1 MQLFKLNGRMNK
13 KVIIAILLVVL
24 FILSIILGISFGAVD
39 IPPYDVYRVFLYKV
53 LGIKIGN
60 LGELL
65 NSTVFDIIWEV
76 RMPRVL
82 LGAFTGMSLA
92 VVGVIMQATIQNP
105 LGDPYILGLSS
116 GASLGATFS
125 ILIGFTGVLSSFGVG
140 LGAFLGALVASI
152 FVYFLAKIGG
162 RITPFKMILA
172 GMVIGS
178 ICFSL
183 TSLIIFLSKDNEGI
197 RTVNFWMMGS
207 LAGAEWS
214 NIVLPI
220 MVSIIPLIYFFT
232 QYRNLNLIVLGD
244 ETSITLGLNVEKHR
258 KIYMILS
265 SLVTGV
271 IVSVCGT
278 IGFVGIMIPH
288 IVRLIFGTDHKVLLP
303 FSALLGAIFL
313 IWADVIARCAVSN
326 MELPIGIITSV
337 IGAPFLLWLMIKGN
351 GEKEQGL

>member
-1 MQLFKLNGRMNK
+1 MFNLSWRKDK
-13 KVIIAILLVVL
+13 KVFIAVLLILL
-24 FILSIILGISFGAVD
+24 FISSIILGISFGAVD

-53 LGIKIGN
+53 FGIKIGN
-60 LGELL
+60 LDEIL
-65 NSTVFDIIWEV
+65 NSTLFDIIWGV

-82 LGAFTGMSLA
+82 LGAFAGMALA
-92 VVGVIMQATIQNP
+92 MVGVIMQATIQNP

-125 ILIGFTGVLSSFGVG
+125 ILIGFSGVLSSFGAP
-140 LGAFLGALVASI
+140 LGAFLGALMASI
-152 FVYFLAKIGG
+152 FVYFLARIGG

-172 GMVIGS
+172 GMVISS
-178 ICFSL
+178 ICSSL

-220 MVSIIPLIYFFT
+220 AISVIPLIYFFT
-232 QYRNLNLIVLGD
+232 QYRNLNLMVLGD
-244 ETSITLGLNVEKHR
+244 ETSITLGLNIEKHR

-265 SLVTGV
+265 SLITGV

-288 IVRLIFGTDHKVLLP
+288 IVRLIFGTDHKTLLP
-303 FSALLGAIFL
+303 FSALVGAIFL
-313 IWADVIARCAVSN
+313 IWADIIARCAITN
-326 MELPIGIITSV
+326 MELPIVIITSV
-337 IGAPFLLWLMIKGN
+337 IGAPFLLWLMVKGT
-351 GEKEQGL
+351 GEKE

>member
-1 MQLFKLNGRMNK
+1 MFNLSWRKDK
-13 KVIIAILLVVL
+13 KVFIAVLLILL
-24 FILSIILGISFGAVD
+24 FISSIILGISFGAVD

-53 LGIKIGN
+53 FGIKIGN
-60 LGELL
+60 LDEIL
-65 NSTVFDIIWEV
+65 NSTLFDIIWGV

-82 LGAFTGMSLA
+82 LGAFAGMALA
-92 VVGVIMQATIQNP
+92 MVGVIMQATIQNP

-125 ILIGFTGVLSSFGVG
+125 ILIGFSGVLSSFGAP
-140 LGAFLGALVASI
+140 LGAFLGALMASI
-152 FVYFLAKIGG
+152 FVYFLARIGG

-172 GMVIGS
+172 GMVISS
-178 ICFSL
+178 ICSSL

-207 LAGAEWS
+207 LAGAQWS

-220 MVSIIPLIYFFT
+220 AISVIPLIYFFT
-232 QYRNLNLIVLGD
+232 QYRNLNLMVLGD
-244 ETSITLGLNVEKHR
+244 ETSITLGLNIEKHR

-265 SLVTGV
+265 SLITGV

-288 IVRLIFGTDHKVLLP
+288 IVRLIFGTDHKTLLP
-303 FSALLGAIFL
+303 FSALVGAIFL
-313 IWADVIARCAVSN
+313 IWADIIARCAITN

-337 IGAPFLLWLMIKGN
+337 IGAPFLLWLMVKGT
-351 GEKEQGL
+351 GEKE

>member
-1 MQLFKLNGRMNK
+1 MFNLSWRKDK
-13 KVIIAILLVVL
+13 KVFIAVLLILL
-24 FILSIILGISFGAVD
+24 FISSIILGISFGAVD

-53 LGIKIGN
+53 FGIKIGN
-60 LGELL
+60 LDEIL
-65 NSTVFDIIWEV
+65 NSTLFDIIWGV

-82 LGAFTGMSLA
+82 LGAFAGMALA
-92 VVGVIMQATIQNP
+92 MVGVIMQATIQNP

-125 ILIGFTGVLSSFGVG
+125 ILIGFSGVLSSFGAP
-140 LGAFLGALVASI
+140 LGAFLGALIASI

-172 GMVIGS
+172 GMVISS
-178 ICFSL
+178 ICSSL

-207 LAGAEWS
+207 LAGAQWS

-220 MVSIIPLIYFFT
+220 AISVIPLIYFFT
-232 QYRNLNLIVLGD
+232 QYRNLNLMVLGD
-244 ETSITLGLNVEKHR
+244 ETSITLGLNIERYR

-265 SLVTGV
+265 SLITGV

-288 IVRLIFGTDHKVLLP
+288 IVRLIFGTDHKTLLP
-303 FSALLGAIFL
+303 FSALVGAIFL
-313 IWADVIARCAVSN
+313 IWADVIARCAITN

-337 IGAPFLLWLMIKGN
+337 IGAPFLLWLMVKGTR
-351 GEKEQGL
+351 EKE

>member
-1 MQLFKLNGRMNK
+1 MFNLSWRKDK
-13 KVIIAILLVVL
+13 KVFIAVLLILL
-24 FILSIILGISFGAVD
+24 FISSIILGISFGAVD

-53 LGIKIGN
+53 FGIKIGN
-60 LGELL
+60 LDEIL
-65 NSTVFDIIWEV
+65 NSTLFDIIWGV

-82 LGAFTGMSLA
+82 LGAFAGMALA
-92 VVGVIMQATIQNP
+92 MVGVIMQATIQNP

-125 ILIGFTGVLSSFGVG
+125 ILIGFSGVLSSFGAP
-140 LGAFLGALVASI
+140 LGAFLGALMASI

-172 GMVIGS
+172 GMVISS
-178 ICFSL
+178 ICSSL

-207 LAGAEWS
+207 LAGAQWS

-220 MVSIIPLIYFFT
+220 AISVIPLIYFFT
-232 QYRNLNLIVLGD
+232 QYRNLNLMVLGD
-244 ETSITLGLNVEKHR
+244 ETSITLGLNIEKHR

-265 SLVTGV
+265 SLITGV

-288 IVRLIFGTDHKVLLP
+288 IVRLIFGTDHKTLLP
-303 FSALLGAIFL
+303 FSALVGAIFL
-313 IWADVIARCAVSN
+313 IWADVIARCAITN

-337 IGAPFLLWLMIKGN
+337 IGAPFLLWLMVKGT
-351 GEKEQGL
+351 GEKE

>member
-1 MQLFKLNGRMNK
+1 MFKLSWRKDK
-13 KVIIAILLVVL
+13 KVFIAVLLILL
-24 FILSIILGISFGAVD
+24 FISSIILGISFGAVD

-53 LGIKIGN
+53 FGVKIGN
-60 LGELL
+60 LDEIL
-65 NSTVFDIIWEV
+65 NSTLFDIIWGV

-82 LGAFTGMSLA
+82 LGAFAGMALA
-92 VVGVIMQATIQNP
+92 MVGVIMQATIQNP

-125 ILIGFTGVLSSFGVG
+125 ILIGFSGVLSSFGAP
-140 LGAFLGALVASI
+140 LGAFLGALMASV

-172 GMVIGS
+172 GMVISS
-178 ICFSL
+178 ICSSL

-220 MVSIIPLIYFFT
+220 VISVIPLIYFFT
-232 QYRNLNLIVLGD
+232 QYRNLNLMVLGD
-244 ETSITLGLNVEKHR
+244 ETSITLGLNIEKHR

-265 SLVTGV
+265 SLITGV

-288 IVRLIFGTDHKVLLP
+288 IVRLIFGTDHKTLLP
-303 FSALLGAIFL
+303 FSALVGAIFL
-313 IWADVIARCAVSN
+313 IWADVVARCAITN

-337 IGAPFLLWLMIKGN
+337 IGAPFLLWLMVKGT
-351 GEKEQGL
+351 GEKE

>member
-1 MQLFKLNGRMNK
+1 MFNLSWRKDK
-13 KVIIAILLVVL
+13 KVFIAVLLILL
-24 FILSIILGISFGAVD
+24 FISSIILGISFGAVD

-53 LGIKIGN
+53 FGIKIGN
-60 LGELL
+60 LDEIL
-65 NSTVFDIIWEV
+65 NSTLFDIIWGV

-82 LGAFTGMSLA
+82 LGAFAGMALA
-92 VVGVIMQATIQNP
+92 MVGVIMQATIQNP

-125 ILIGFTGVLSSFGVG
+125 ILIGFSGVLSSFG
-140 LGAFLGALVASI
+140 AFLGALIASI

-172 GMVIGS
+172 GMVISS
-178 ICFSL
+178 ICSSL

-220 MVSIIPLIYFFT
+220 AISVIPLIYFFT
-232 QYRNLNLIVLGD
+232 QYRNLNLMVLGD
-244 ETSITLGLNVEKHR
+244 ETSITLGLNIEKHR

-265 SLVTGV
+265 SLITGV

-288 IVRLIFGTDHKVLLP
+288 IVRLIFGTDHKTLLP
-303 FSALLGAIFL
+303 FSALVGAIFL
-313 IWADVIARCAVSN
+313 IWADIIARCAITN

-337 IGAPFLLWLMIKGN
+337 IGAPFLLWLMVKGT
-351 GEKEQGL
+351 GEKE

>member
-1 MQLFKLNGRMNK
+1 MFNLSWRKDK
-13 KVIIAILLVVL
+13 KVFIAVLLILL
-24 FILSIILGISFGAVD
+24 FISSIILGISFGAVD

-53 LGIKIGN
+53 FGIKIGN
-60 LGELL
+60 LDEIL
-65 NSTVFDIIWEV
+65 NSTIFDIIWGV

-82 LGAFTGMSLA
+82 LGAFAGMALA

-125 ILIGFTGVLSSFGVG
+125 ILIGFSGVLSSFGAP
-140 LGAFLGALVASI
+140 LGAFLGALIASI

-172 GMVIGS
+172 GMVISS
-178 ICFSL
+178 ICSSL

-214 NIVLPI
+214 NIILPI
-220 MVSIIPLIYFFT
+220 AISVIPLIYFFT
-232 QYRNLNLIVLGD
+232 QYRNLNLMVLGD
-244 ETSITLGLNVEKHR
+244 ETSITLGLNIERYR

-265 SLVTGV
+265 SLITGV

-288 IVRLIFGTDHKVLLP
+288 IVRLIFGTDHKTLLP
-303 FSALLGAIFL
+303 FSALVGAIFL
-313 IWADVIARCAVSN
+313 IWADVVARCAITN

-337 IGAPFLLWLMIKGN
+337 IGAPFLLWLMVKGT
-351 GEKEQGL
+351 GEKE

>member
-1 MQLFKLNGRMNK
+1 MFNLSWRKDK
-13 KVIIAILLVVL
+13 KVFIAVLLILL
-24 FILSIILGISFGAVD
+24 FISSIILGISFGAVD

-53 LGIKIGN
+53 FGIKIGN
-60 LGELL
+60 LDEIL
-65 NSTVFDIIWEV
+65 NSTLFDIIWGV

-82 LGAFTGMSLA
+82 LGAFAGMALA
-92 VVGVIMQATIQNP
+92 MVGVIMQATIQNP

-125 ILIGFTGVLSSFGVG
+125 ILIGFSGVLSSFGAP
-140 LGAFLGALVASI
+140 LGAFLGALIASI

-172 GMVIGS
+172 GMVISS
-178 ICFSL
+178 ICSSL

-220 MVSIIPLIYFFT
+220 AISVIPLIYFFT
-232 QYRNLNLIVLGD
+232 QYRNLNLMVLGD
-244 ETSITLGLNVEKHR
+244 ETSITLGLNIEKHR

-265 SLVTGV
+265 SLITGV

-288 IVRLIFGTDHKVLLP
+288 IVRLIFGTDHKTLLP
-303 FSALLGAIFL
+303 FSALVGAIFL
-313 IWADVIARCAVSN
+313 IWADVIARCAIAN

-337 IGAPFLLWLMIKGN
+337 IGAPFLLWLMVKGTR
-351 GEKEQGL
+351 EKE

>member
-1 MQLFKLNGRMNK
+1 MFNLSWRKDK
-13 KVIIAILLVVL
+13 KVFIAVLLILL
-24 FILSIILGISFGAVD
+24 FISSIILGISFGAVD

-53 LGIKIGN
+53 FGIKIGN
-60 LGELL
+60 LDEIL
-65 NSTVFDIIWEV
+65 NSTLFDIIWGV

-82 LGAFTGMSLA
+82 LGAFAGMALA
-92 VVGVIMQATIQNP
+92 MVGVIMQATIQNP

-125 ILIGFTGVLSSFGVG
+125 ILIGFSGVLSSFGAP
-140 LGAFLGALVASI
+140 LGAFLGALIASI

-172 GMVIGS
+172 GMVISS
-178 ICFSL
+178 ICSSL

-214 NIVLPI
+214 NIVLLI
-220 MVSIIPLIYFFT
+220 AISVIPLIYFFT
-232 QYRNLNLIVLGD
+232 QYRNLNLMVLGD
-244 ETSITLGLNVEKHR
+244 ETSITLGLNIEKHR

-265 SLVTGV
+265 SLITGV

-288 IVRLIFGTDHKVLLP
+288 IVRLIFGTDHKTLLP
-303 FSALLGAIFL
+303 FSALVGAIFL
-313 IWADVIARCAVSN
+313 IWADIIARCAITN

-337 IGAPFLLWLMIKGN
+337 IGAPFLLWLMVKGT
-351 GEKEQGL
+351 GEKE

>member
-1 MQLFKLNGRMNK
+1 MFNLSWRKDK
-13 KVIIAILLVVL
+13 KVFIAVLLILL
-24 FILSIILGISFGAVD
+24 FISSIILGISFGAVD

-53 LGIKIGN
+53 FGIKIGN
-60 LGELL
+60 LDEIL
-65 NSTVFDIIWEV
+65 NSTLFDIIWGV

-82 LGAFTGMSLA
+82 LGAFAGMALA
-92 VVGVIMQATIQNP
+92 MVGVIMQATIQNP

-125 ILIGFTGVLSSFGVG
+125 ILIGFSGVLSSFGAP
-140 LGAFLGALVASI
+140 LGAFLGALIASI

-172 GMVIGS
+172 GMVISS
-178 ICFSL
+178 ICSSL

-220 MVSIIPLIYFFT
+220 AISVIPLIYFFT
-232 QYRNLNLIVLGD
+232 QYRNLNLMVLGD
-244 ETSITLGLNVEKHR
+244 ETSITLGLNIEKHR

-265 SLVTGV
+265 SLITGV

-288 IVRLIFGTDHKVLLP
+288 IVRLIFGTDHKTLLP
-303 FSALLGAIFL
+303 FSALVGAIFL
-313 IWADVIARCAVSN
+313 IWADIIARCAITN

-337 IGAPFLLWLMIKGN
+337 IGAPLLLWLMVKGT
-351 GEKEQGL
+351 GEKE

>member
-1 MQLFKLNGRMNK
+1 MFNLSWRKDK
-13 KVIIAILLVVL
+13 KVFIAVLLILL
-24 FILSIILGISFGAVD
+24 FISSIILGISFGAVD

-53 LGIKIGN
+53 FGIKIGN
-60 LGELL
+60 LDEIL
-65 NSTVFDIIWEV
+65 NSTLFDIIWGV

-82 LGAFTGMSLA
+82 LGAFAGMALA
-92 VVGVIMQATIQNP
+92 MVGVIMQATIQNP

-125 ILIGFTGVLSSFGVG
+125 ILIGFSGVLSSFGAP
-140 LGAFLGALVASI
+140 LGAFLGALIASI
-152 FVYFLAKIGG
+152 FVYFLAEIGG

-172 GMVIGS
+172 GMVISS
-178 ICFSL
+178 ICSSL

-220 MVSIIPLIYFFT
+220 AISVIPLIYFFT
-232 QYRNLNLIVLGD
+232 QYRNLNLMVLGD
-244 ETSITLGLNVEKHR
+244 ETSITLGLNIEKHR

-265 SLVTGV
+265 SLITGV

-288 IVRLIFGTDHKVLLP
+288 IVRLIFGTDHKTLLP
-303 FSALLGAIFL
+303 FSALVEAIFL
-313 IWADVIARCAVSN
+313 IWADVIARCAITN

-337 IGAPFLLWLMIKGN
+337 IGAPFLLWLMVKGT
-351 GEKEQGL
+351 GEKE

>member
-1 MQLFKLNGRMNK
+1 MFNLSWRKDK
-13 KVIIAILLVVL
+13 KVFIAVLLILL
-24 FILSIILGISFGAVD
+24 FISSIILGISFGAVD

-53 LGIKIGN
+53 FGIKIGN
-60 LGELL
+60 LDEIL
-65 NSTVFDIIWEV
+65 NSTLFDIIWGV

-82 LGAFTGMSLA
+82 LGAFAGMALA
-92 VVGVIMQATIQNP
+92 MVGVIMQATIQNP

-125 ILIGFTGVLSSFGVG
+125 ILIGFSGVLSSFGAP
-140 LGAFLGALVASI
+140 LGAFLGALIASI

-172 GMVIGS
+172 GMVISS
-178 ICFSL
+178 ICSSL

-220 MVSIIPLIYFFT
+220 AISVIPLIYFFT
-232 QYRNLNLIVLGD
+232 QYRNLNLMVLGD
-244 ETSITLGLNVEKHR
+244 ETSITLGLNIEKHR

-265 SLVTGV
+265 SLITGV

-288 IVRLIFGTDHKVLLP
+288 IVRLIFGTDHKTLLP
-303 FSALLGAIFL
+303 FSASVGAIFL
-313 IWADVIARCAVSN
+313 IWADVIARCAITN

-337 IGAPFLLWLMIKGN
+337 IGAPFLLWLMVKGT
-351 GEKEQGL
+351 GEKE

>member
-1 MQLFKLNGRMNK
+1 MFNLSWRKDK
-13 KVIIAILLVVL
+13 KVFIAVLLILL
-24 FILSIILGISFGAVD
+24 FISSIILGISFGAVD

-53 LGIKIGN
+53 FGIKIGN
-60 LGELL
+60 LDEIL
-65 NSTVFDIIWEV
+65 NSTLFDIIWGV

-82 LGAFTGMSLA
+82 LGAFAGMALA
-92 VVGVIMQATIQNP
+92 MVGVIMQATIQNP

-125 ILIGFTGVLSSFGVG
+125 ILIGFSGVLSSFGAP
-140 LGAFLGALVASI
+140 LGAFLGALIASI

-172 GMVIGS
+172 GMVISS
-178 ICFSL
+178 ICSSL

-220 MVSIIPLIYFFT
+220 AISVIPLIYFFT
-232 QYRNLNLIVLGD
+232 QYRNLNLMVLGD
-244 ETSITLGLNVEKHR
+244 ETSITLGLNIEKHR

-265 SLVTGV
+265 SLITGV

-288 IVRLIFGTDHKVLLP
+288 IVRLIFGTDHKTLLP
-303 FSALLGAIFL
+303 FSALVGAIFL
-313 IWADVIARCAVSN
+313 IWADVIARCAINN

-337 IGAPFLLWLMIKGN
+337 IGAPFLLWLMVKGTRK
-351 GEKEQGL
+351 KE

>member
-1 MQLFKLNGRMNK
+1 MFNLSWRKDK
-13 KVIIAILLVVL
+13 KVFIAVLLILL
-24 FILSIILGISFGAVD
+24 FISSIILGISFGAVD

-53 LGIKIGN
+53 FGIKIGN
-60 LGELL
+60 LDEIL
-65 NSTVFDIIWEV
+65 NSTLFDIIWGV

-82 LGAFTGMSLA
+82 LGAFAGMALA
-92 VVGVIMQATIQNP
+92 MVGVIMQATIQNP

-125 ILIGFTGVLSSFGVG
+125 ILIGFSGVLSSFGAP
-140 LGAFLGALVASI
+140 LGAFLGALIASI

-172 GMVIGS
+172 GMVISS
-178 ICFSL
+178 ICSSL

-220 MVSIIPLIYFFT
+220 AISVIPLIYFFT
-232 QYRNLNLIVLGD
+232 QYRNLNLMVLGD
-244 ETSITLGLNVEKHR
+244 ETSITLGLNIEKHR

-265 SLVTGV
+265 SLITGV
-271 IVSVCGT
+271 IVSVCGN

-288 IVRLIFGTDHKVLLP
+288 IVRLIFGTDHKTLLP
-303 FSALLGAIFL
+303 FSALVGAIFL
-313 IWADVIARCAVSN
+313 IWADVIARCAITN

-337 IGAPFLLWLMIKGN
+337 IGAPFLLWLMVKGTR
-351 GEKEQGL
+351 EKE

>member
-1 MQLFKLNGRMNK
+1 MFNLSWRKDK
-13 KVIIAILLVVL
+13 KVFIAVLLILL
-24 FILSIILGISFGAVD
+24 FISSIILGISFGAVD

-53 LGIKIGN
+53 FGIKIGN
-60 LGELL
+60 LDEIL
-65 NSTVFDIIWEV
+65 NSTLFDIIWGV

-82 LGAFTGMSLA
+82 LGAFAGMALA
-92 VVGVIMQATIQNP
+92 MVGVIMQATIQNP

-125 ILIGFTGVLSSFGVG
+125 ILIGFSGVLSSFGAP
-140 LGAFLGALVASI
+140 LGAFLGALMASV

-172 GMVIGS
+172 GMVISS
-178 ICFSL
+178 ICSSL

-220 MVSIIPLIYFFT
+220 VISVIPLIYFFT
-232 QYRNLNLIVLGD
+232 QYRNLNLMVLGD
-244 ETSITLGLNVEKHR
+244 ETSITLGLNIEKHR

-265 SLVTGV
+265 SLITGV

-288 IVRLIFGTDHKVLLP
+288 IVRLIFGTDHKTLLP
-303 FSALLGAIFL
+303 FSALVGAIFL
-313 IWADVIARCAVSN
+313 IWADVIARCVIAN

-337 IGAPFLLWLMIKGN
+337 IGAPFLLWLMVKGT
-351 GEKEQGL
+351 GEKE

>member
-1 MQLFKLNGRMNK
+1 MFNLSWRKDE
-13 KVIIAILLVVL
+13 KVFIAVLLILL
-24 FILSIILGISFGAVD
+24 FISSIILGISFGAVD

-53 LGIKIGN
+53 FGIKIGN
-60 LGELL
+60 LDEIL
-65 NSTVFDIIWEV
+65 NSTLFDIIWGV

-82 LGAFTGMSLA
+82 LGAFAGMALA
-92 VVGVIMQATIQNP
+92 MVGVIMQATIQNP

-125 ILIGFTGVLSSFGVG
+125 ILIGFSGVLSSFGAP
-140 LGAFLGALVASI
+140 LGAFLGALIASI

-172 GMVIGS
+172 GMVISS
-178 ICFSL
+178 ICSSL

-220 MVSIIPLIYFFT
+220 AISVIPLIYFFT
-232 QYRNLNLIVLGD
+232 QYRNLNLMVLGD
-244 ETSITLGLNVEKHR
+244 ETSITLGLNIEKHR

-265 SLVTGV
+265 SLITGV

-288 IVRLIFGTDHKVLLP
+288 IVRLIFGTDHKTLLP
-303 FSALLGAIFL
+303 FSALVGAIFL
-313 IWADVIARCAVSN
+313 IWADVIARCAITN

-337 IGAPFLLWLMIKGN
+337 IGAPFLLWLMVKGTR
-351 GEKEQGL
+351 EKE

>member
-1 MQLFKLNGRMNK
+1 MFNLSWRKDK
-13 KVIIAILLVVL
+13 KVFIAVLLILL
-24 FILSIILGISFGAVD
+24 FISSIILGISFGAVD

-53 LGIKIGN
+53 FGIKIGN
-60 LGELL
+60 LDEIL
-65 NSTVFDIIWEV
+65 NSTLFDIIWGV

-82 LGAFTGMSLA
+82 LGAFAGMALA
-92 VVGVIMQATIQNP
+92 MVGVIMQATIQNP

-125 ILIGFTGVLSSFGVG
+125 ILIGFSGVLSSFGAP
-140 LGAFLGALVASI
+140 LGAFLGALMASV

-172 GMVIGS
+172 GMVISS
-178 ICFSL
+178 ICSSL

-220 MVSIIPLIYFFT
+220 AISVIPLIYFFT
-232 QYRNLNLIVLGD
+232 QYRNLNLMVLGD
-244 ETSITLGLNVEKHR
+244 ETSITLGLNIEKHR

-265 SLVTGV
+265 SLITGV

-288 IVRLIFGTDHKVLLP
+288 IVRLIFGTDHKTLLP
-303 FSALLGAIFL
+303 FSALVGAIFL
-313 IWADVIARCAVSN
+313 IWADVIARCAIAN

-337 IGAPFLLWLMIKGN
+337 IGAPFLLWLMVKGT
-351 GEKEQGL
+351 GEKE

>member
-1 MQLFKLNGRMNK
+1 MFNLSWRKDK
-13 KVIIAILLVVL
+13 KVFIAVLLILL
-24 FILSIILGISFGAVD
+24 FISSIILGISFGAVD

-53 LGIKIGN
+53 FGIKIGN
-60 LGELL
+60 LDEIL
-65 NSTVFDIIWEV
+65 NSTLFDIIWGV

-82 LGAFTGMSLA
+82 LGAFAGMALA
-92 VVGVIMQATIQNP
+92 MVGVIMQATIQNP

-125 ILIGFTGVLSSFGVG
+125 ILIGFSGVLSSFGAP
-140 LGAFLGALVASI
+140 LGAFLGALMASI
-152 FVYFLAKIGG
+152 FVYFLARIGG

-172 GMVIGS
+172 GMVISS
-178 ICFSL
+178 ICSSL

-220 MVSIIPLIYFFT
+220 AISVIPLIYFFT
-232 QYRNLNLIVLGD
+232 QYRNLNLMVLGD
-244 ETSITLGLNVEKHR
+244 ETSITLGLNIEKHR

-265 SLVTGV
+265 SLITGV

-288 IVRLIFGTDHKVLLP
+288 IVRLIFGTDHKTLLP
-303 FSALLGAIFL
+303 FSALVGAIFL
-313 IWADVIARCAVSN
+313 IWADVIARCAITN

-337 IGAPFLLWLMIKGN
+337 IAAPFLLWLMVKGT
-351 GEKEQGL
+351 GEKE

>member
-1 MQLFKLNGRMNK
+1 MFNLSWRKDK
-13 KVIIAILLVVL
+13 KVFIAVLLILL
-24 FILSIILGISFGAVD
+24 FISSIILGISFGAVD

-53 LGIKIGN
+53 FGIKIGN
-60 LGELL
+60 LDEIL
-65 NSTVFDIIWEV
+65 NSTLFDIIWGV

-82 LGAFTGMSLA
+82 LGAFAGMALA
-92 VVGVIMQATIQNP
+92 MVGVIMQATIQNP

-125 ILIGFTGVLSSFGVG
+125 ILIGFSGVLSSFGAP
-140 LGAFLGALVASI
+140 LGAFLGALMASI
-152 FVYFLAKIGG
+152 FVYFLARIGG

-172 GMVIGS
+172 GMVISS
-178 ICFSL
+178 ICSSL

-220 MVSIIPLIYFFT
+220 AISVIPLIYFFT
-232 QYRNLNLIVLGD
+232 QYRNLNLMVLGD
-244 ETSITLGLNVEKHR
+244 ETSITLGLNIEKHR

-265 SLVTGV
+265 SLITGG

-288 IVRLIFGTDHKVLLP
+288 IVRLIFGTDHKTLLP
-303 FSALLGAIFL
+303 FSALVGAIFL
-313 IWADVIARCAVSN
+313 IWADVIARCAITN

-337 IGAPFLLWLMIKGN
+337 IGAPFLLWLMVKGT
-351 GEKEQGL
+351 GEKE

>member
-1 MQLFKLNGRMNK
+1 MFKLSWRKDK
-13 KVIIAILLVVL
+13 KVFIAVLLILL
-24 FILSIILGISFGAVD
+24 FISSIILGISFGAVD

-53 LGIKIGN
+53 FGVKIGN
-60 LGELL
+60 LDEIL
-65 NSTVFDIIWEV
+65 NSTLFDIIWGV

-82 LGAFTGMSLA
+82 LGAFAGMALA
-92 VVGVIMQATIQNP
+92 MVGVIMQATIQNP

-125 ILIGFTGVLSSFGVG
+125 ILIGFSGVLSSFGAP
-140 LGAFLGALVASI
+140 LGAFLGALMASV

-172 GMVIGS
+172 GMVISS
-178 ICFSL
+178 ICSSL

-220 MVSIIPLIYFFT
+220 LISVIPLIYFFT
-232 QYRNLNLIVLGD
+232 QYRNLNLMVLGD
-244 ETSITLGLNVEKHR
+244 ETSITLGLNIEKHR

-265 SLVTGV
+265 SLITGV

-288 IVRLIFGTDHKVLLP
+288 IVRLIFGTDHKTLLP
-303 FSALLGAIFL
+303 FSALVGAIFL
-313 IWADVIARCAVSN
+313 IWADVVARCAITN

-337 IGAPFLLWLMIKGN
+337 IGAPFLLWLMVKGT
-351 GEKEQGL
+351 GEKE

>member
-1 MQLFKLNGRMNK
+1 MFNLSWRKDK
-13 KVIIAILLVVL
+13 KVFIAVLLILL
-24 FILSIILGISFGAVD
+24 FISSIILGISFGAVD

-53 LGIKIGN
+53 FGIKIGN
-60 LGELL
+60 LDEIL
-65 NSTVFDIIWEV
+65 NSTLFDIIWGV

-82 LGAFTGMSLA
+82 LGAFAGMALA
-92 VVGVIMQATIQNP
+92 MVGVIMQATIQNP

-125 ILIGFTGVLSSFGVG
+125 ILIGFSGVLSSFGAP
-140 LGAFLGALVASI
+140 LGAFLGALMASI
-152 FVYFLAKIGG
+152 FVYFLARIGG

-172 GMVIGS
+172 GMVISS
-178 ICFSL
+178 ICSSL

-220 MVSIIPLIYFFT
+220 AISVIQLIYFFT
-232 QYRNLNLIVLGD
+232 QYRNLNLMVLGD
-244 ETSITLGLNVEKHR
+244 ETSITLGLNIEKHR

-265 SLVTGV
+265 SLITGV

-288 IVRLIFGTDHKVLLP
+288 IVRLIFGTDHKTLLP
-303 FSALLGAIFL
+303 FSALVGAIFL
-313 IWADVIARCAVSN
+313 IWADIIARCAITN

-337 IGAPFLLWLMIKGN
+337 IGAPFLLWLMVKGT
-351 GEKEQGL
+351 GEKE

>member
-1 MQLFKLNGRMNK
+1 MFNLSWRKDK
-13 KVIIAILLVVL
+13 KVFIAVLLILL
-24 FILSIILGISFGAVD
+24 FISSIILGISFGAVD

-53 LGIKIGN
+53 FGIKMGN
-60 LGELL
+60 LDEIL
-65 NSTVFDIIWEV
+65 NSTLFDIIWGV

-82 LGAFTGMSLA
+82 LGAFAGMALA
-92 VVGVIMQATIQNP
+92 MVGVIMQATIQNP

-125 ILIGFTGVLSSFGVG
+125 ILIGFSGVLSSFGAP
-140 LGAFLGALVASI
+140 LGAFLGALIASI

-172 GMVIGS
+172 GMVISS
-178 ICFSL
+178 ICSSL

-220 MVSIIPLIYFFT
+220 AISVIPLIYFFT
-232 QYRNLNLIVLGD
+232 QYRNLNLMVLGD
-244 ETSITLGLNVEKHR
+244 ETSITLGLNIEKHR

-265 SLVTGV
+265 SLITGV

-288 IVRLIFGTDHKVLLP
+288 IVRLIFGTDHKTLLP
-303 FSALLGAIFL
+303 FSALVGAIFL
-313 IWADVIARCAVSN
+313 IWADIIARCAITN

-337 IGAPFLLWLMIKGN
+337 IGAPFLLWLMVKGT
-351 GEKEQGL
+351 GEKE

>member
-1 MQLFKLNGRMNK
+1 MFNLSWRKDK
-13 KVIIAILLVVL
+13 KVFIAVLLILL
-24 FILSIILGISFGAVD
+24 FISSIILGISFGAVD

-53 LGIKIGN
+53 FGIKIGN
-60 LGELL
+60 LDEIL
-65 NSTVFDIIWEV
+65 NSTLFDIIWGV

-82 LGAFTGMSLA
+82 LGAFAGMALA
-92 VVGVIMQATIQNP
+92 MVGVIMQATIQNP

-125 ILIGFTGVLSSFGVG
+125 ILIGFSGVLSSFGAP
-140 LGAFLGALVASI
+140 LGAFLGALIASI

-172 GMVIGS
+172 GMVISS
-178 ICFSL
+178 ICSSL

-220 MVSIIPLIYFFT
+220 AISVIPLIYFFT
-232 QYRNLNLIVLGD
+232 QYRNLNLMVLGD
-244 ETSITLGLNVEKHR
+244 ETSITLGLNIEKHR

-265 SLVTGV
+265 SLITGV

-288 IVRLIFGTDHKVLLP
+288 IVRLIFGTDHKTLLP
-303 FSALLGAIFL
+303 FSALVGAIFL
-313 IWADVIARCAVSN
+313 IWADVIARCAITN

-337 IGAPFLLWLMIKGN
+337 IGAPFLLWLMVKGT
-351 GEKEQGL
+351 GEKE

>member
-1 MQLFKLNGRMNK
+1 MFNLSWRKDK
-13 KVIIAILLVVL
+13 KVFIAVLLILL
-24 FILSIILGISFGAVD
+24 FISSIILGISFGAVD

-53 LGIKIGN
+53 FGIKIGN
-60 LGELL
+60 LDEIL
-65 NSTVFDIIWEV
+65 NSTVFDIIWGV

-82 LGAFTGMSLA
+82 LGAFAGMALA
-92 VVGVIMQATIQNP
+92 MVGVIMQATIQNP

-125 ILIGFTGVLSSFGVG
+125 ILIGFSGVLSSFGAP
-140 LGAFLGALVASI
+140 LGAFLGALIASI
-152 FVYFLAKIGG
+152 FVYFLARIGG

-172 GMVIGS
+172 GMVISS
-178 ICFSL
+178 ICSSL

-220 MVSIIPLIYFFT
+220 AISVIPLIYLFT
-232 QYRNLNLIVLGD
+232 QYRNLNLMVLGD
-244 ETSITLGLNVEKHR
+244 ETSITLGLNIEKHR

-265 SLVTGV
+265 SLITGV

-288 IVRLIFGTDHKVLLP
+288 IVRLIFGTDHKTLLP
-303 FSALLGAIFL
+303 FSALVGAIFL
-313 IWADVIARCAVSN
+313 IWADVIARCAITN

-337 IGAPFLLWLMIKGN
+337 IGAPFLLWLMVKGT
-351 GEKEQGL
+351 GEKE

>member
-1 MQLFKLNGRMNK
+1 MFNLSWRKDK
-13 KVIIAILLVVL
+13 KVFIAVLLILL
-24 FILSIILGISFGAVD
+24 FISSIILGISFGAVD

-53 LGIKIGN
+53 FGIKIGN
-60 LGELL
+60 LDEIL
-65 NSTVFDIIWEV
+65 NSTLFDIIWGV

-82 LGAFTGMSLA
+82 LGAFAGMALA
-92 VVGVIMQATIQNP
+92 MVGVIMQATIQNP

-125 ILIGFTGVLSSFGVG
+125 ILIGFSGVLSSFGAP
-140 LGAFLGALVASI
+140 LGAFLGALMASV

-172 GMVIGS
+172 GMVISS
-178 ICFSL
+178 ICSSL

-220 MVSIIPLIYFFT
+220 AISVIPLIYFFT
-232 QYRNLNLIVLGD
+232 QYRNLNLMVLGD
-244 ETSITLGLNVEKHR
+244 ETSITLGLNIEKHR

-265 SLVTGV
+265 SLITGV

-288 IVRLIFGTDHKVLLP
+288 IVRLIFGTDHKTLLP
-303 FSALLGAIFL
+303 FSALVGAIFL
-313 IWADVIARCAVSN
+313 IWADIIARCAITN

-337 IGAPFLLWLMIKGN
+337 IGAPFLLWLMVKGT
-351 GEKEQGL
+351 GEKE

>member
-1 MQLFKLNGRMNK
+1 MFNLSWRKDK
-13 KVIIAILLVVL
+13 KVFIAVLLILL
-24 FILSIILGISFGAVD
+24 FISSIILGISFGAVD

-53 LGIKIGN
+53 FGIKIGN
-60 LGELL
+60 LDEIL
-65 NSTVFDIIWEV
+65 NSTLFDIIWGV

-82 LGAFTGMSLA
+82 LGAFAGMALA
-92 VVGVIMQATIQNP
+92 MVGVIMQATIQNP

-125 ILIGFTGVLSSFGVG
+125 ILIGFSGVLSSFGAP
-140 LGAFLGALVASI
+140 LGAFLGALIASI

-172 GMVIGS
+172 GMVISS
-178 ICFSL
+178 ICSSL

-220 MVSIIPLIYFFT
+220 AISVIPLIYFFT
-232 QYRNLNLIVLGD
+232 QYRNLNLMVLGD
-244 ETSITLGLNVEKHR
+244 ETSITLGLNIEKHR

-265 SLVTGV
+265 SLITGV

-288 IVRLIFGTDHKVLLP
+288 IVRLIFGTDHKTLLP
-303 FSALLGAIFL
+303 FSALVGAIFL
-313 IWADVIARCAVSN
+313 IWADVIARCAITN

-337 IGAPFLLWLMIKGN
+337 IGAPFLLWLMVKGTR
-351 GEKEQGL
+351 EKE

>member
-1 MQLFKLNGRMNK
+1 MFNLSWRKDK
-13 KVIIAILLVVL
+13 KVFIAVLLILL
-24 FILSIILGISFGAVD
+24 FISSIILGISFGAVD

-53 LGIKIGN
+53 FGIKIGN
-60 LGELL
+60 LDEIL
-65 NSTVFDIIWEV
+65 NSTLFDIIWGV

-82 LGAFTGMSLA
+82 LGAFAGMALA
-92 VVGVIMQATIQNP
+92 MVGVIMQATIQNP

-125 ILIGFTGVLSSFGVG
+125 ILIGFSGVLSSFGAP
-140 LGAFLGALVASI
+140 LGAFLGALMASI
-152 FVYFLAKIGG
+152 FVYFLARIGG

-172 GMVIGS
+172 GMVISS
-178 ICFSL
+178 ICSSL

-220 MVSIIPLIYFFT
+220 AISVIPLIYFFT
-232 QYRNLNLIVLGD
+232 QYRNLNLMVLGD
-244 ETSITLGLNVEKHR
+244 ETSITLGLNIEKHR

-265 SLVTGV
+265 SLITGV

-288 IVRLIFGTDHKVLLP
+288 IVRLIF
-303 FSALLGAIFL
+303 
-313 IWADVIARCAVSN
+313 
-326 MELPIGIITSV
+326 
-337 IGAPFLLWLMIKGN
+337 
-351 GEKEQGL
+351 

>member
-1 MQLFKLNGRMNK
+1 MFNLSWRKDK
-13 KVIIAILLVVL
+13 KVFIAVLLILL
-24 FILSIILGISFGAVD
+24 FISSIILGISFGAVD

-53 LGIKIGN
+53 FGIKIGN
-60 LGELL
+60 LDEIL
-65 NSTVFDIIWEV
+65 NSTVFDIIWGV

-82 LGAFTGMSLA
+82 LGAFAGMALA
-92 VVGVIMQATIQNP
+92 MVGVIMQATIQNP

-125 ILIGFTGVLSSFGVG
+125 ILIGFSGVLSSFGAP
-140 LGAFLGALVASI
+140 LGAFLGALMASI

-172 GMVIGS
+172 GMVISS
-178 ICFSL
+178 ICSSL

-220 MVSIIPLIYFFT
+220 SISVIPLIYFFT
-232 QYRNLNLIVLGD
+232 QYRNLNLMVLGD
-244 ETSITLGLNVEKHR
+244 ETSITLGLNIEKHR

-265 SLVTGV
+265 SLITGV

-288 IVRLIFGTDHKVLLP
+288 IVRLIFGTDHKTLLP
-303 FSALLGAIFL
+303 FSALVGAIFL
-313 IWADVIARCAVSN
+313 IWADVIARCAITN

-337 IGAPFLLWLMIKGN
+337 IGAPFLLWLMVKGT
-351 GEKEQGL
+351 GEKE

>member
-1 MQLFKLNGRMNK
+1 ML
-13 KVIIAILLVVL
+13 ILL
-24 FILSIILGISFGAVD
+24 FISSIILGISFGAVD

-53 LGIKIGN
+53 FGIKIGN
-60 LGELL
+60 LDEIL
-65 NSTVFDIIWEV
+65 NSTLFDIIWGV

-82 LGAFTGMSLA
+82 LGAFAGMALA
-92 VVGVIMQATIQNP
+92 MVGVIMQATIQNP

-125 ILIGFTGVLSSFGVG
+125 ILIGFSGVLSSFGAP
-140 LGAFLGALVASI
+140 LGAFLGALIASI

-172 GMVIGS
+172 GMVISS
-178 ICFSL
+178 ICSSL

-220 MVSIIPLIYFFT
+220 AISVIPLIYFFT
-232 QYRNLNLIVLGD
+232 QYRNLNLMVLGD
-244 ETSITLGLNVEKHR
+244 ETSITLGLNIEKHR

-265 SLVTGV
+265 SLITGV

-288 IVRLIFGTDHKVLLP
+288 IVRLIFGTDHKTLLP
-303 FSALLGAIFL
+303 FSALVGAIFL
-313 IWADVIARCAVSN
+313 IWADVIARCAITN

-337 IGAPFLLWLMIKGN
+337 IGAPFLLWLMVKGTR
-351 GEKEQGL
+351 EKE

>member
-1 MQLFKLNGRMNK
+1 MFKLSWRKDK
-13 KVIIAILLVVL
+13 KVFIAVLLILL
-24 FILSIILGISFGAVD
+24 FITSIILGISFGAVD

-53 LGIKIGN
+53 FGIKIGN
-60 LGELL
+60 LDEIL
-65 NSTVFDIIWEV
+65 NSTVFDIIWGV

-82 LGAFTGMSLA
+82 LGAFAGMALA
-92 VVGVIMQATIQNP
+92 MVGVIMQATIQNP

-125 ILIGFTGVLSSFGVG
+125 ILIGFSGVLSSFGAP
-140 LGAFLGALVASI
+140 LGAFLGALMASI
-152 FVYFLAKIGG
+152 FVYFLARIGG

-172 GMVIGS
+172 GMVISS
-178 ICFSL
+178 ICSSL

-220 MVSIIPLIYFFT
+220 AISVIPLIYFFT
-232 QYRNLNLIVLGD
+232 QYRNLNLMVLGD
-244 ETSITLGLNVEKHR
+244 ETSITLGLNIEKHR

-265 SLVTGV
+265 SLITGV

-288 IVRLIFGTDHKVLLP
+288 IVRLIFGTDHKTLLP
-303 FSALLGAIFL
+303 FSALVGAIFL
-313 IWADVIARCAVSN
+313 IWADVIARCAITN

-337 IGAPFLLWLMIKGN
+337 IGAPFLLWLMVKGT
-351 GEKEQGL
+351 GEKE

>member
-1 MQLFKLNGRMNK
+1 MFKLSWRKDK
-13 KVIIAILLVVL
+13 KVFIAVLLILL
-24 FILSIILGISFGAVD
+24 FISSIILGISFGAVD

-53 LGIKIGN
+53 FGIKIGN
-60 LGELL
+60 LDEIL
-65 NSTVFDIIWEV
+65 NSTLFDIIWGV

-82 LGAFTGMSLA
+82 LGAFAGMALA
-92 VVGVIMQATIQNP
+92 MVGVIMQATIQNP

-125 ILIGFTGVLSSFGVG
+125 ILIGFSGVLSSFGAP
-140 LGAFLGALVASI
+140 LGAFLGALMASV

-172 GMVIGS
+172 GMVISS
-178 ICFSL
+178 ICSSL

-220 MVSIIPLIYFFT
+220 AISVIPLIYFFT
-232 QYRNLNLIVLGD
+232 QYRNLNLMVLGD
-244 ETSITLGLNVEKHR
+244 ETSITLGLNIEKHR

-265 SLVTGV
+265 SLITGV

-288 IVRLIFGTDHKVLLP
+288 IVRLIFGTDHKTLLP
-303 FSALLGAIFL
+303 FSALVGAIFL
-313 IWADVIARCAVSN
+313 IWADVIARCAIAN

-337 IGAPFLLWLMIKGN
+337 IGAPFLLWLMVKGT
-351 GEKEQGL
+351 GEKE

>member
-1 MQLFKLNGRMNK
+1 MFKLSWRKDK
-13 KVIIAILLVVL
+13 KVFIAVLLILL
-24 FILSIILGISFGAVD
+24 FISSIILGISFGAVD

-53 LGIKIGN
+53 FGIKIGN
-60 LGELL
+60 LDEIL
-65 NSTVFDIIWEV
+65 NSTLFDIIWGV

-82 LGAFTGMSLA
+82 LGAFAGMALA
-92 VVGVIMQATIQNP
+92 MVGVIMQATIQNP

-125 ILIGFTGVLSSFGVG
+125 ILIGFSGVLSSFGAP
-140 LGAFLGALVASI
+140 LGAFLGALMASV

-172 GMVIGS
+172 GMVISS
-178 ICFSL
+178 ICSSL

-220 MVSIIPLIYFFT
+220 AISVIPLIYFFT
-232 QYRNLNLIVLGD
+232 QYRNLNLMVLGD
-244 ETSITLGLNVEKHR
+244 ETSITLGLNIEKHR

-265 SLVTGV
+265 SLITGV

-288 IVRLIFGTDHKVLLP
+288 IVRLIFGTDHKTLLP
-303 FSALLGAIFL
+303 FSALVGAIFL
-313 IWADVIARCAVSN
+313 IWADVIARCAITN

-337 IGAPFLLWLMIKGN
+337 IGAPFLLWLMVKGTR
-351 GEKEQGL
+351 EKE

>member
-1 MQLFKLNGRMNK
+1 MFNLSWRKDK
-13 KVIIAILLVVL
+13 KVFIAVLLILL
-24 FILSIILGISFGAVD
+24 FISSIILGISFGAVD

-53 LGIKIGN
+53 FGIKIGN
-60 LGELL
+60 LDEIL
-65 NSTVFDIIWEV
+65 NSTLFDIIWGV

-82 LGAFTGMSLA
+82 LGAFAGMALA
-92 VVGVIMQATIQNP
+92 MVGVIMQATIQNP

-125 ILIGFTGVLSSFGVG
+125 ILIGFSGVLSSFGAP
-140 LGAFLGALVASI
+140 LGAFLGALMASI
-152 FVYFLAKIGG
+152 FVYFLAIIGG

-172 GMVIGS
+172 GMVISS
-178 ICFSL
+178 ICSSL

-220 MVSIIPLIYFFT
+220 AISVIPLIYFFT
-232 QYRNLNLIVLGD
+232 QYRNLNLMVLGD
-244 ETSITLGLNVEKHR
+244 ETSITLGLNIERYR

-265 SLVTGV
+265 SLITGV

-288 IVRLIFGTDHKVLLP
+288 IVRLIFGTDHKTLLP
-303 FSALLGAIFL
+303 FSALVGAIFL
-313 IWADVIARCAVSN
+313 IWADVIARCAITN

-337 IGAPFLLWLMIKGN
+337 IGAPFLLWLMVKGT
-351 GEKEQGL
+351 GEKE

>member
-1 MQLFKLNGRMNK
+1 MFNLSWRKDK
-13 KVIIAILLVVL
+13 KVFIAVLLILL
-24 FILSIILGISFGAVD
+24 FISSIILGISFGAVD

-53 LGIKIGN
+53 FGIKIGN
-60 LGELL
+60 LDEIL
-65 NSTVFDIIWEV
+65 NSTLFDIIWGV

-82 LGAFTGMSLA
+82 LGAFAGMALA
-92 VVGVIMQATIQNP
+92 MVGVIMQATIQNP

-125 ILIGFTGVLSSFGVG
+125 ILIGFSGVLSSFGAP
-140 LGAFLGALVASI
+140 LGAFLGALMASI
-152 FVYFLAKIGG
+152 FVYFLARIGG

-172 GMVIGS
+172 GMVISS
-178 ICFSL
+178 ICSSL

-220 MVSIIPLIYFFT
+220 AISVIPLIYFFT
-232 QYRNLNLIVLGD
+232 QYRNLNLMVLGD
-244 ETSITLGLNVEKHR
+244 ETSITLGLNIEKHR

-265 SLVTGV
+265 SLITGV

-288 IVRLIFGTDHKVLLP
+288 IVRLIFGTNHKTLLP
-303 FSALLGAIFL
+303 FSALVGAIFL
-313 IWADVIARCAVSN
+313 IWADVIARCAITN

-337 IGAPFLLWLMIKGN
+337 IGAPFLLWLMVKGT
-351 GEKEQGL
+351 GEKE